1 MTATS
6 YHFRLRDNDGMM
18 RFLMLLAALAPA
30 FAQPQPERYTC
41 FRAASPIRDDGLL
54 DEPAWRNAPWTAA
67 FVDIEGA
74 ARPRPRFQTRAKMLW
89 DDKFLYVA
97 AELEEPHVWAT
108 LTAHD
113 SVIFHDN
120 DFEVFLNP
128 SGDGRNYFEFEI
140 NALNTS
146 WDLFLPKPYREGGKA
161 DNSWEI
167 PGLQTGIAIQGT
179 LNNPGDVD
187 RGWTVE
193 LAFPWDAFAS
203 RAPVRRP
210 APGEEWRV
218 NFSRVEWRTE
228 IRDGRYVK
236 VQGLK
241 EDNWVWSPQGVVNMH
256 VPDRWG
262 YVRFS
267 GETPAPAIK

>member
-1 MTATS
+1 MT
-6 YHFRLRDNDGMM
+6 GMT
-18 RFLMLLAALAPA
+18 RWVLTLIALQLAS
-30 FAQPQPERYTC
+30 AQTAPERYTC
-41 FRAASPIRDDGLL
+41 LRASSPIRIDGRLDD
-54 DEPAWRNAPWTAA
+54 PAWRNAPWTAA
-67 FVDIEGA
+67 FVDIEGDTK
-74 ARPRPRFQTRAKMLW
+74 PRPRFQTRAKMLW
-89 DDKFLYVA
+89 DDQFFYIA

-108 LTAHD
+108 LTQHD

-146 WDLFLPKPYREGGKA
+146 WDLFLPKPYREGGKS
-161 DNSWEI
+161 DDSWDI
-167 PGLQTGIAIQGT
+167 PGLQTGIGIHGT
-179 LNNPGDVD
+179 LNNPSDID

-193 LAFPWDAFAS
+193 IAIPWTSFAS
-203 RAPVRRP
+203 RAPVHRP
-210 APGEEWRV
+210 APGDEWRV

-236 VQGLK
+236 IPGLK
-241 EDNWVWSPQGVVNMH
+241 EDNWVWSPQGVINMH
-256 VPDRWG
+256 VPARWG

-267 GETPAPAIK
+267 GDVPGAAIK